1 METKQVNEI
10 KLNQIRESRLTRYKH
25 LNMFSEKK
33 GGKNLLGQEKKY
45 SNMKIENTYSEK
57 NRKMLATGYKKE
69 AQTIFNQ
76 TEK

>member
-1 METKQVNEI
+1 
-10 KLNQIRESRLTRYKH
+10 
-25 LNMFSEKK
+25 
-33 GGKNLLGQEKKY
+33 
-45 SNMKIENTYSEK
+45 MKIENTYSEK